1 MKPFRS
7 LAFKLT
13 LAFLLVGLTGA
24 VLVAVIVRQ
33 RTRLAFDQF
42 ILDREQQ
49 TLVENLVQHYQT
61 YGSWNNVA
69 DAFAQRADAP
79 LTPGNERPGDFRRP
93 WMRFTLVDPNLII
106 VFDGRMQRIGQAVSR
121 GDLKRSLELTLNGKT
136 IGWLLPPTARDL
148 GPTGP
153 EADFLR
159 NVNSAVV
166 ASALVAVLLALTLGG
181 VLAFGLTRSLR
192 ELTEATVEIAGGKLG
207 MQVQVR
213 SKDELGE
220 LAASFNQMSRDLASA
235 TQARRQ
241 MTADIAHDLRSPLS
255 VIAGYAEALNDGK
268 LPGTPETYT
277 ILHQETRHLSRLV
290 EDLRTLSLADA
301 GELTLTRLPT
311 QAVRLLEQARLR
323 QAVAAEQAGITLRV
337 EASPPEAS
345 IFVDPERMAQVL
357 DNLIL
362 NAFRYTPE
370 GGEVILS
377 AVPVHEGVQINVSDT
392 GSGIAAE
399 DLPQIFNR
407 FYRGDKSRQQNGES
421 GLGLAIAR
429 SIVEAH
435 DGTITVESQLGKG
448 TSFTVTLPELG

>member
-1 MKPFRS
+1 
-7 LAFKLT
+7 
-13 LAFLLVGLTGA
+13 
-24 VLVAVIVRQ
+24 
-33 RTRLAFDQF
+33 
-42 ILDREQQ
+42 
-49 TLVENLVQHYQT
+49 
-61 YGSWNNVA
+61 
-69 DAFAQRADAP
+69 
-79 LTPGNERPGDFRRP
+79 
-93 WMRFTLVDPNLII
+93 
-106 VFDGRMQRIGQAVSR
+106 
-121 GDLKRSLELTLNGKT
+121 
-136 IGWLLPPTARDL
+136 
-148 GPTGP
+148 
-153 EADFLR
+153 
-159 NVNSAVV
+159 
-166 ASALVAVLLALTLGG
+166 
-181 VLAFGLTRSLR
+181 
-192 ELTEATVEIAGGKLG
+192 

-337 EASPPEAS
+337 KASPPEAS